1 MQTEVKYEKSSN
13 DGQDMNEDDYDRWMV
28 DGCMNDMRYW
38 NKFKGKDRSMEYRI
52 LVARRVSFST
62 RSVDGMMK
70 LDVSGLPG
78 RVSLSRS
85 NNGQLFDMSRFFSQ
99 AQLHPVLS
107 LCWQCVKPVGL
118 LLHLLFTSYLGGVKN
133 GEVVVK
139 RRLMVCCS
147 GSRTQR
153 VASSSSP
160 E

>member
-1 MQTEVKYEKSSN
+1 
-13 DGQDMNEDDYDRWMV
+13 
-28 DGCMNDMRYW
+28 
-38 NKFKGKDRSMEYRI
+38 MEYGI

-107 LCWQCVKPVGL
+107 LC
-118 LLHLLFTSYLGGVKN
+118 
-133 GEVVVK
+133 
-139 RRLMVCCS
+139 
-147 GSRTQR
+147 
-153 VASSSSP
+153 
-160 E
+160 